1 MNLHKHTQTIYS
13 STKKMSSNA
22 REEDEVHDQAKDTS
36 STRRGGGTLVIKV
49 VTQCVFSLPL
59 HTSKEMMCGVD
70 STIFFKLKGKYD
82 FILSNIE
89 RMFNLR
95 LKLL

>member
-1 MNLHKHTQTIYS
+1 MK
-13 STKKMSSNA
+13 STTKLKTRVA
-22 REEDEVHDQAKDTS
+22 QGEEGE
-36 STRRGGGTLVIKV
+36 TLVIKV